1 MSIFEDLTQEI
12 YDWLDDD
19 QDPESIKKDIM
30 ATVDEAIAARKKNKY
45 VVAIAEALQGFAEEN
60 YEDLA
65 KDNFDGDAYVEM
77 AQDILKNMRE
87 AFKELEFAVEFNK
100 RTAVMLDKLGKI
112 LGENKTDEDQ
122 KTDTQKDEDADTIAK
137 FLKGIEAERPVRKP
151 VRRGTIKIAGSD
163 SNKFDF

>member
-30 ATVDEAIAARKKNKY
+30 ATVDEAIAARKKDKY

-100 RTAVMLDKLGKI
+100 KTAAMLDKLGKI
-112 LGENKTDEDQ
+112 LDKDKTDEDQ

-151 VRRGTIKIAGSD
+151 VRRTKITVKAPGSD
-163 SNKFDF
+163 PFDF

>member
-30 ATVDEAIAARKKNKY
+30 ATVDEAIAARKKDKY

-87 AFKELEFAVEFNK
+87 AFKELERAIEFNK
-100 RTAVMLDKLGKI
+100 KTAAMLDKLGKI
-112 LGENKTDEDQ
+112 LDEGKADENK
-122 KTDTQKDEDADTIAK
+122 KTDTQKDEDADAIAT
-137 FLKGIEAERPVRKP
+137 FLKGMEADRPARKP
-151 VRRGTIKIAGSD
+151 VCRTTIKIKGSD
-163 SNKFDF
+163 PNPFDF

>member
-45 VVAIAEALQGFAEEN
+45 VTAIAEALQGFAEEN

-100 RTAVMLDKLGKI
+100 KTAVMLDKLGKI
-112 LGENKTDEDQ
+112 LGENKTDEDK
-122 KTDTQKDEDADTIAK
+122 KTDTQKDEDADIITK
-137 FLKGIEAERPVRKP
+137 FLKGIEAERPAKKP
-151 VRRGTIKIAGSD
+151 VRRTTIKIQGSD
-163 SNKFDF
+163 PNKFDF